1 MTVGKAYWK
10 NVCMPSIIYGFN
22 IIKINN
28 AQINK
33 LQIIENNIYRKILKA
48 PIYTPV
54 ETLRGEIGSSQMKT
68 RIIKGKIFSTGFW
81 VRKDNKANGVL
92 VVQHRAADHAQGIGC
107 GSAYRRA
114 RSVGPLDSGP
124 LSLSPGPDPLQVPP
138 QTSPLLR
145 GPVLGQTCPNR

>member
-1 MTVGKAYWK
+1 MLEMTCCGRK
-10 NVCMPSIIYGFN
+10 
-22 IIKINN
+22 
-28 AQINK
+28 K
-33 LQIIENNIYRKILKA
+33 LTLLQD
-48 PIYTPV
+48 PV
-54 ETLRGEIGSSQMKT
+54 EKVLLPQKVL
-68 RIIKGKIFSTGFW
+68 STGFW

-124 LSLSPGPDPLQVPP
+124 SRVSPGPDPLQVPP